1 MTLGLKYYA
10 DNNDAQVSDMLRQAI
25 IKTENHDM
33 DFSEDIWKAFP
44 DTGRITGAYIIFYQG
59 RTIDHGT
66 HVPGTFSQS
75 SAKSQYNETF
85 TARMALAHFRMLIHE
100 LFNKDTDIVPQE
112 APLVVLDGKSDMCMA
127 NNGKDTKHTRHNAKR
142 MPFVSNG

>member
-66 HVPGTFSQS
+66 HFLGTFSQS
-75 SAKSQYNETF
+75 SAESQYNSAF
-85 TARMALAHFRMLIHE
+85 TAGMALAHFMMLIHE
-100 LFNKDTDIVPQE
+100 LFNKDTDIVQE
-112 APLVVLDGKSDMCMA
+112 
-127 NNGKDTKHTRHNAKR
+127 
-142 MPFVSNG
+142 